1 MTMIGTSGPGPTRNP
16 YENHDDETF
25 WQAYGFELGL
35 FTVLAGLVGIFFLME
50 TCAMSKTSGDLPSSV
65 PSSQNVK

>member
-35 FTVLAGLVGIFFLME
+35 FTVLAGLVGIFF
-50 TCAMSKTSGDLPSSV
+50 
-65 PSSQNVK
+65 